1 MLKLMK
7 LEWKKNRLGK
17 EIRIAVITSAV
28 LLLFI
33 MAMTGELEASETI
46 ESYGKSMVNTAVELF
61 THMTYIIFTGVM
73 LASWVVNSYE
83 NKTIHL
89 MFSYPIDRRKILLSK
104 FLSVWI
110 FNFIA
115 IILTKILIYAVLLL
129 TSSYTRISTESIQI
143 GELSFWLNIIL
154 SSAAMVS
161 ISFISLLVGM
171 KMKSS
176 RAAIV
181 AAVIVAALTQGSIGD
196 YTLSKSVT
204 FYVIL
209 LTLAAVSVYLSVYNV
224 ETKDV

>member
-104 FLSVWI
+104 FLSVWT

-181 AAVIVAALTQGSIGD
+181 AAVIVAVLTQGSIGD

-209 LTLAAVSVYLSVYNV
+209 LILAAASVYLSVYNV

>member
-28 LLLFI
+28 LLFFI

-104 FLSVWI
+104 FLSVWT

-129 TSSYTRISTESIQI
+129 TSSYTRISTESIKI

-181 AAVIVAALTQGSIGD
+181 AAVIVAVLTQGSIGD

-224 ETKDV
+224 EIKDV